1 MQVFIP
7 YLHYIGIM
15 VLMGALIAEHL
26 MLKPGILKQ
35 QIKSLAGIDLIY
47 WLAIIVVLASGL
59 LRWLV
64 FDPKGVD
71 FFSKNPLFH
80 IKLTVFFIMVILSVF
95 PTMKLRK
102 WNKQATQG
110 NHLDISSRDITKQLM
125 FIRIELLLI
134 AIIPLLAVMV
144 ALGKG
149 F

>member
-1 MQVFIP
+1 MQVFLP
-7 YLHYIGIM
+7 YLHFIGIM
-15 VLMGALIAEHL
+15 VIMGALISEHL

-35 QIKSLAGIDLIY
+35 QIKSLAGVDLIY
-47 WLAIIVVLASGL
+47 WLAIILVLASGL

-71 FFSKNPLFH
+71 FYSKNPLFH

-95 PTMKLRK
+95 PTIKLRR
-102 WNKQATQG
+102 WNKQARQG
-110 NHLDISSRDITKQLM
+110 NHLDISDKNIKKQLM
-125 FIRIELLLI
+125 FIRIELLLL

>member
-1 MQVFIP
+1 MQVLLP
-7 YLHYIGIM
+7 YLHFIGIM
-15 VLMGALIAEHL
+15 VIMGSLISEHL

-35 QIKSLAGIDLIY
+35 QIKSLAGVDLIY
-47 WLAIIVVLASGL
+47 WLAIILVLASGL
-59 LRWLV
+59 MRWLV

-80 IKLTVFFIMVILSVF
+80 IKLTVFFIMAILSLF
-95 PTMKLRK
+95 PTMKLRN
-102 WNKQATQG
+102 WNKQARQG
-110 NHLDISSRDITKQLM
+110 NHLDVSDRDIKKQLM
-125 FIRIELLLI
+125 FIRIELLLL

>member
-1 MQVFIP
+1 MQILLP
-7 YLHYIGIM
+7 YLHFIGIM
-15 VLMGALIAEHL
+15 VIMGSLISEHL

-35 QIKSLAGIDLIY
+35 QIKSLAGVDLIY
-47 WLAIIVVLASGL
+47 WLAILVVLASGL
-59 LRWLV
+59 LRWLI

-80 IKLTVFFIMVILSVF
+80 IKLTVFFIMAIISIF
-95 PTMKLRK
+95 PTIKLRK
-102 WNKQATQG
+102 WNKQARQE
-110 NHLDISSRDITKQLM
+110 NHLNVSDRDIKKQLM
-125 FIRIELLLI
+125 FIRVELLLL

>member
-1 MQVFIP
+1 MQVLLP
-7 YLHYIGIM
+7 YLHFIGIM
-15 VLMGALIAEHL
+15 VIMGSLISEHL

-35 QIKSLAGIDLIY
+35 QIKSLAGVDLIY
-47 WLAIIVVLASGL
+47 WLAIIVVLASGI

-80 IKLTVFFIMVILSVF
+80 IKLTVFFIMVIISIF
-95 PTMKLRK
+95 PTLKLRK
-102 WNKQATQG
+102 WNRQARQG
-110 NHLDISSRDITKQLM
+110 NHLDVSDKDIKKQLM
-125 FIRIELLLI
+125 FIRIELLLL